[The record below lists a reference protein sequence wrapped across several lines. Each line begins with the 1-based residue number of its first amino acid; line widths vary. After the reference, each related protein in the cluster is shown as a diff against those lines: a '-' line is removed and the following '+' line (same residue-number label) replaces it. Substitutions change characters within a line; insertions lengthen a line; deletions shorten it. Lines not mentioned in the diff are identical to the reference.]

1 VDTTYK
7 TDLVVNNFSKVFNN
21 YILEQRDKPIVTMI
35 EQIIVKLVARYANN
49 RNGAANAQ
57 WEIAPHYFERLE
69 IKKRAVHWC
78 QSMASTN
85 DL

>member
-7 TDLVVNNFSKVFNN
+7 TYLIVDNFSKVFNN
-21 YILEQRDKPIVTMI
+21 YILEQWDKPMVTMI
-35 EQIIVKLVARYANN
+35 EQNIVKLVARYANN

-69 IKKRAVHWC
+69 IKKRDVQWC
-78 QSMASTN
+78 RSMASTN